1 MMPVRLYFHPSRVLA
16 SCCLLAL
23 GACANPALNN
33 QLANSR
39 EAVDQARIVG
49 AEQVAPTEFQA
60 AVDKLDQATAAAE
73 KRRSGDDAM
82 RLAQEAQVDANLAR
96 AKTNSTQARV
106 AAAEMA
112 KSNQILYETI
122 NRTNQNQQR

>member
-1 MMPVRLYFHPSRVLA
+1 MMHVKLFIHPARVLA
-16 SCCLLAL
+16 PCCLLAL
-23 GACANPALNN
+23 AACANPALNN

-39 EAVDQARIVG
+39 EAVDQAKIVG
-49 AEQVAPTEFQA
+49 AEQAAPAEFQV
-60 AVDKLDQATAAAE
+60 AVDKLNQASAAAE

-96 AKTNSTQARV
+96 AKTNSAQARL

-112 KSNQILYETI
+112 KSNQLLYEAI
-122 NRTNQNQQR
+122 NRTNQNQQS

>member
-1 MMPVRLYFHPSRVLA
+1 MMPVRLFYHPARVLA
-16 SCCLLAL
+16 PCCLLAL
-23 GACANPALNN
+23 AACANPALNN

-39 EAVDQARIVG
+39 EAVDQAKIVG
-49 AEQVAPTEFQA
+49 AEQGAPAELQA
-60 AVDKLDQATAAAE
+60 AVDKLNQADAAAG
-73 KRRSGDDAM
+73 KRRTGDEAM

-96 AKTNSTQARV
+96 AKTNSAQARL

-112 KSNQILYETI
+112 KSNQLLYEAI

>member
-1 MMPVRLYFHPSRVLA
+1 MMPVRLSHHPARVLA
-16 SCCLLAL
+16 PCCLLAL
-23 GACANPALNN
+23 AACANPALNN

-39 EAVDQARIVG
+39 EAVDQAKIVG
-49 AEQVAPTEFQA
+49 AEQGAPAELQA
-60 AVDKLDQATAAAE
+60 AVDKLNQASAAATA
-73 KRRSGDDAM
+73 RRGDDAM

-96 AKTNSTQARV
+96 AKTSSAQARL

-112 KSNQILYETI
+112 KSNQLLYEAI

>member
-1 MMPVRLYFHPSRVLA
+1 MMPVKLYLYPSRLLA
-16 SCCLLAL
+16 ACCLLAL

-33 QLANSR
+33 QLANTR
-39 EAVDQARIVG
+39 EAVDEARIVG

-60 AVDKLDQATAAAE
+60 AVDKLDQASAAAE

-96 AKTNSTQARV
+96 ATTNSAQARV

-112 KSNQILYETI
+112 KSNQILYENI
-122 NRTNQNQQR
+122 NRANQNQQR

>member
-1 MMPVRLYFHPSRVLA
+1 
-16 SCCLLAL
+16 L

-39 EAVDQARIVG
+39 EAVDQAKIVG
-49 AEQVAPTEFQA
+49 AEQAAPTELQL
-60 AVDKLDQATAAAE
+60 AVDKLNQASAAAA
-73 KRRSGDDAM
+73 KRRSGDEAM

-96 AKTNSTQARV
+96 AKTNATQARL

-112 KSNQILYETI
+112 KSNQLLYEEI
-122 NRTNQNQQR
+122 NRANQRQQR

>member
-1 MMPVRLYFHPSRVLA
+1 MMHVKLFIHPARVLA
-16 SCCLLAL
+16 PCCLLAL
-23 GACANPALNN
+23 AACANPALNN

-39 EAVDQARIVG
+39 EAVDQAKIVG
-49 AEQVAPTEFQA
+49 AEQAAPTEFQV
-60 AVDKLDQATAAAE
+60 AVDKLSQASAAAE

-96 AKTNSTQARV
+96 AKTNSAQARL

-112 KSNQILYETI
+112 KSNQLLYEAL

>member
-1 MMPVRLYFHPSRVLA
+1 MIPVRLFFHPARVLVP
-16 SCCLLAL
+16 CCLLAL
-23 GACANPALNN
+23 AACANPALNN

-39 EAVDQARIVG
+39 EAVDQAKIVG

-60 AVDKLDQATAAAE
+60 AVDKLNQAGAAAG
-73 KRRSGDDAM
+73 KRRSGDEAM

-96 AKTNSTQARV
+96 AKTDSAQARL

-112 KSNQILYETI
+112 KSNQVLYEAL
-122 NRTNQNQQR
+122 NRANQNQQR

>member
-1 MMPVRLYFHPSRVLA
+1 MMHVKLFIHPSRVLA
-16 SCCLLAL
+16 PFCLLAL

-39 EAVDQARIVG
+39 EAVDQAKIVG
-49 AEQVAPTEFQA
+49 AEQAAPTELQA
-60 AVDKLDQATAAAE
+60 AVDKLNQASAAAE
-73 KRRSGDDAM
+73 KRRNGDEAM

-96 AKTNSTQARV
+96 AKTNSAQARL

-112 KSNQILYETI
+112 KSNQLLYEAL

>member
-1 MMPVRLYFHPSRVLA
+1 MMPVRLFLHPARVLA
-16 SCCLLAL
+16 PCCLLAL

-39 EAVDQARIVG
+39 EAVDQAKIVG
-49 AEQVAPTEFQA
+49 AEQAAPTELRL
-60 AVDKLDQATAAAE
+60 AVDKLNQANAAAE
-73 KRRSGDDAM
+73 KRRSGDEAM

-96 AKTNSTQARV
+96 AKTSATQARL

-112 KSNQILYETI
+112 KSNQLLYEEI
-122 NRTNQNQQR
+122 NRANQRQQR